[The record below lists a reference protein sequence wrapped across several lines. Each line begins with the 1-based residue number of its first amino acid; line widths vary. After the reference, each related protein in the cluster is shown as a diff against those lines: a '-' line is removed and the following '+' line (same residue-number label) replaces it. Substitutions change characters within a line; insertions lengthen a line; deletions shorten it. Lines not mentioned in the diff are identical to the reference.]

1 MSDEKKQK
9 LIEYGKKHSEAKNE
23 HKRYMY
29 HNMTDERRQKVNN
42 YQKECRKNMTEE
54 QKQRARDYQREYHRK
69 YYAAKKLE
77 NKTTTNA

>member
-1 MSDEKKQK
+1 
-9 LIEYGKKHSEAKNE
+9 
-23 HKRYMY
+23 
-29 HNMTDERRQKVNN
+29 MTDEQRRKVND
-42 YQKECRKNMTEE
+42 YQKEYRKNMTEE